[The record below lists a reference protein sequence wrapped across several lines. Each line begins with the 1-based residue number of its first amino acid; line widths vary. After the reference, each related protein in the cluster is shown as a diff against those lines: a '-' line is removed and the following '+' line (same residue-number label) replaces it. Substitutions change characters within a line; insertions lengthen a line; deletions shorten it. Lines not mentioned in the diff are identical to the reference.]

1 MIDRLISAIE
11 EKENPSVVGLDPT
24 LEMMPQFLK
33 EDMFRKFGKTPKAVS
48 NMFLEF
54 NKAIIDEIYPIVPSV
69 KPQIA
74 MYEKYGLEGIDCYLQ
89 TVDYAR
95 KKGLIVIG
103 DIKRGDISSTAGAYA
118 GHIEGCDIEGIHFDL
133 WQEDFVT
140 VNPYLGSDGIEPF
153 VKACE
158 KEKRGI
164 FVLLKT
170 SNKSSS
176 EIQDRLVENK
186 PLYIHVAELIN
197 KWGKNSVGSM
207 GFSSVGAVVG
217 ATHPKEGVELRD
229 ICPNV
234 FFLVPGYG
242 AQGGKAEDLKG
253 FFDKNKR
260 GAIVNSSRG
269 IIAAYKKIEG
279 AKEED
284 FAKYSKDAVLLMRD
298 DLMKAF
304 K

>member
-1 MIDRLISAIE
+1 MIDRLISAIQ

-24 LEMMPQFLK
+24 LEMMPSFLK
-33 EDMFRKFGKTPKAVS
+33 EDMFNKFGKTPKAVA
-48 NMFLEF
+48 NMFFEF
-54 NKAIIDEIYPIVPSV
+54 NKAIIDEVADIVPAV

-74 MYEKYGLEGIDCYLQ
+74 MYEKYGLEGLDCYLK
-89 TVDYAR
+89 TVDYAK
-95 KKGLIVIG
+95 KKGLVIIG
-103 DIKRGDISSTAGAYA
+103 DIKRGDISSTAAAYA
-118 GHIEGCDIEGIHFDL
+118 GHIEGCDIEGAHFDL

-140 VNPYLGSDGIEPF
+140 VNPYLGTDGIAPF
-153 VKACE
+153 IKACE

-176 EIQDRLVENK
+176 EIQDREVAGR
-186 PLYIHVAELIN
+186 PLYTHVAELIN
-197 KWGKNSVGSM
+197 TWGNDVIGSY

-217 ATHPKEGVELRD
+217 ATHPREGVELRKL
-229 ICPNV
+229 CPHV

-253 FFDKNKR
+253 FFDENRR

-269 IIAAYKKIEG
+269 IIASYKKIEG

-284 FAKYSKDAVLLMRD
+284 FAKYSRNAALLMRD

>member
-24 LEMMPQFLK
+24 LEMMPSFLK
-33 EDMFRKFGKTPKAVS
+33 EDMFNKFGKTPKAVA
-48 NMFLEF
+48 NMFFEF
-54 NKAIIDEIYPIVPSV
+54 NKAIIDEVADIVPAV

-74 MYEKYGLEGIDCYLQ
+74 MYEKYGLEGLDCYLK
-89 TVDYAR
+89 TVDYAK
-95 KKGLIVIG
+95 KKGLVIIG
-103 DIKRGDISSTAGAYA
+103 DIKRGDISSTAAAYA
-118 GHIEGCDIEGIHFDL
+118 GHIEGCDIEGAHFDL

-140 VNPYLGSDGIEPF
+140 VNPYLGTDGITPF

-176 EIQDRLVENK
+176 EIQDREVSGR
-186 PLYIHVAELIN
+186 PLYTHVAELIN
-197 KWGKNSVGSM
+197 TWGNDVIGSY

-217 ATHPKEGVELRD
+217 ATHPREGIELRKL
-229 ICPNV
+229 CPHV

-269 IIAAYKKIEG
+269 IIASYKKIEG

-284 FAKYSKDAVLLMRD
+284 FAKYSRNAALLMRD